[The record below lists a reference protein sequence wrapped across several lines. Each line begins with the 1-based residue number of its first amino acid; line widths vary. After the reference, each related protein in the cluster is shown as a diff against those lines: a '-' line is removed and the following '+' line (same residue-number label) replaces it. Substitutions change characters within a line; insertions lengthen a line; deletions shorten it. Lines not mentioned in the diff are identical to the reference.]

1 MKLAARYNQLVR
13 ELAPQVAEYLV
24 VPAELTTRFQIE
36 EHLRSQGEFIEG
48 MGSVII
54 SVAEKDA
61 A

>member
-1 MKLAARYNQLVR
+1 MNLAARYNQLVR
-13 ELAPQVAEYLV
+13 ELAPQVVEYLV

-36 EHLRSQGEFIEG
+36 EQLRSQGEFIEG

-54 SVAEKDA
+54 SVAEQA